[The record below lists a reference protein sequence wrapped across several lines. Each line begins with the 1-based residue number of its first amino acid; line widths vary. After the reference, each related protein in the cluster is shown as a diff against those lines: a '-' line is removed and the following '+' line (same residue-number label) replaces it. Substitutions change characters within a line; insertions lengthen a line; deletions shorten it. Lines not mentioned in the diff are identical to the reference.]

1 MVNIG
6 VNPLSHLVK
15 KSGNRYRFGI
25 LVIIRHHL
33 HMDVIKLYARSEQDV
48 GYTENIRMSFR
59 WDKCGPMG
67 QSGAQC
73 GNVTEG
79 VALTES
85 SHIKD
90 SYKYLGI

>member
-1 MVNIG
+1 
-6 VNPLSHLVK
+6 
-15 KSGNRYRFGI
+15 
-25 LVIIRHHL
+25 
-33 HMDVIKLYARSEQDV
+33 
-48 GYTENIRMSFR
+48 MSLR
-59 WDKCGPMG
+59 WDKCGPIG
-67 QSGAQC
+67 QSGAKC